1 MLTLS
6 WITREVHCWSKKN
19 SLHIYIHD
27 IFQLFTSEISSS
39 WRTVSKFTAY
49 DFTYK
54 SLRAEKEKESINLLE
69 MKIYY
74 YSMFLVTITVLFHTY
89 PDTQNED
96 YAFTFCFCL
105 EIRSWQ
111 WKSIRNYF
119 KFYWRKLIHSHTQPN
134 VKNFNYEL
142 IQTTVMNN

>member
-1 MLTLS
+1 
-6 WITREVHCWSKKN
+6 
-19 SLHIYIHD
+19 
-27 IFQLFTSEISSS
+27 
-39 WRTVSKFTAY
+39 
-49 DFTYK
+49 
-54 SLRAEKEKESINLLE
+54 

-119 KFYWRKLIHSHTQPN
+119 KFYWRKL
-134 VKNFNYEL
+134 
-142 IQTTVMNN
+142 